1 MRDQAARWHQ
11 LRPCPPGCHHVVP
24 SAFHRFRDIF
34 LFLRM
39 LLIRHFGVC
48 QVIGT
53 WWMETKPSP
62 CGLWCHSS
70 NVLSLC
76 LCHFLNINRA
86 EKCPEWNEFVAV
98 WSWSIVTMVISRGV
112 EGSAL
117 PCRTAEE
124 QMTVFAA
131 VLFRAQ
137 SQCVCMCAGV
147 CVCVVY
153 LPHCYW
159 RIVKIAY

>member
-34 LFLRM
+34 LFLRV

-86 EKCPEWNEFVAV
+86 EKCPEWNEFVVV
-98 WSWSIVTMVISRGV
+98 WSWSFVTMVISRGV

-117 PCRTAEE
+117 PCCTAENRWLCLLPCYF
-124 QMTVFAA
+124 QLSLNA
-131 VLFRAQ
+131 
-137 SQCVCMCAGV
+137 CA
-147 CVCVVY
+147 CVCVFYIYHTVTEE
-153 LPHCYW
+153 LL
-159 RIVKIAY
+159 R